1 MSCRGPTPT
10 LPKEADL
17 PEVGAGEAEVV
28 VEAGAG
34 TLGQA
39 NPNVGAARIRVT
51 PTHLDKGNQL
61 SVTPTPLALPTL
73 G

>member
-10 LPKEADL
+10 LPEANL

-34 TLGQA
+34 TLEQA
-39 NPNVGAARIRVT
+39 TPNIGTARIRGT
-51 PTHLDKGNQL
+51 PTHLDMDNQWR
-61 SVTPTPLALPTL
+61 VTPTPLALAIL